1 MRVLPWEGGE
11 DARQILHFKAGL
23 RGSAISDLLAIH
35 LLLKNTV
42 HVITNSPNHLQDSAS
57 KFDSGTA
64 SPRIQDMP
72 YDQRPRE
79 KLAQLGPAALD
90 NAELMALFIST
101 GTKGQSAI
109 DIGRNLIHKYGSMGA
124 LGGMPVS
131 ELAKEHG
138 LGLAKA
144 SKLAAAF
151 ELGTRVAREQL
162 RCTPLDSPELIHE
175 FFGPQLRHLTQEQVV
190 VAVVDTRLRHVGTT
204 VVSVGSVN
212 ESTAH
217 PREILRPAITRGA
230 HGFILIHNHPSG
242 DPSPSRA
249 DEMVTRRLVEAATL
263 MQVHF
268 LDHVIIGKPSPGRAA
283 YYSFREAG
291 LVP

>member
-1 MRVLPWEGGE
+1 
-11 DARQILHFKAGL
+11 
-23 RGSAISDLLAIH
+23 
-35 LLLKNTV
+35 
-42 HVITNSPNHLQDSAS
+42 
-57 KFDSGTA
+57 
-64 SPRIQDMP
+64 MP
-72 YDQRPRE
+72 SYERPRE

-101 GTKGQSAI
+101 GTKGRSAI
-109 DIGRNLIHKYGSMGA
+109 DIGRSLIRKYGSMGG
-124 LGGMPVS
+124 LGGLPVS

-151 ELGTRVAREQL
+151 ELGCRVAREQL
-162 RCTPLDSPELIHE
+162 QHVPLDTPQLIE
-175 FFGPQLRHLTQEQVV
+175 DFFGPQLRHLTQEQVV
-190 VAVVDTRLRHVGTT
+190 VAVLDTRLRHVGTN
-204 VVSVGSVN
+204 VVSVGSVS
-212 ESTAH
+212 ESSAH
-217 PREILRPAITRGA
+217 PREILRPVITRGA

-249 DEMVTRRLVEAATL
+249 DEIVTRRLVDAAAL

-268 LDHVIIGKPSPGRAA
+268 LDHVIIGRPSPGRTG